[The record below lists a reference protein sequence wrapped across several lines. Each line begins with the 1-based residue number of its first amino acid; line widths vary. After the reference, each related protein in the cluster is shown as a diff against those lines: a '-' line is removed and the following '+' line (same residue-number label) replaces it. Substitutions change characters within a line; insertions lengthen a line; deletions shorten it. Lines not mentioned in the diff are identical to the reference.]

1 MSSEALLTSY
11 RSVAKLNRTYST
23 VQPRIYT
30 HLIHDEEPHGHHA
43 SILALCI
50 VGKGENT
57 WISIFLARMYLP
69 YECWS

>member
-1 MSSEALLTSY
+1 MWSEAPLTSY
-11 RSVAKLNRTYST
+11 RSVAKLNKTCGT
-23 VQPRIYT
+23 VQPRIHT
-30 HLIHDEEPHGHHA
+30 HPIHDEKPHEDHT

-50 VGKGENT
+50 VGKGEIT